1 MQKRSGVL
9 PTLGTGSTA
18 TFFEVLGRFHRFHPG
33 LNGHPMSVSLPDI
46 SRTANLTSSRGMYLN
61 GSCDAGFSE
70 ARKKRQERKRGRAGV
85 REQEG
90 PVSVNTPAPRDQP
103 KGKQEASR
111 GTISTWKYFRKT
123 VEIATQ
129 AGNTA
134 VKMGMLQ
141 EGAEL
146 LSCNNRA
153 HEEGEGTDSNSQ
165 RADPNVSP
173 L

>member
-33 LNGHPMSVSLPDI
+33 LNGHPISVSLPDI

-70 ARKKRQERKRGRAGV
+70 ARKKDRAKTG
-85 REQEG
+85 
-90 PVSVNTPAPRDQP
+90 
-103 KGKQEASR
+103 SR
-111 GTISTWKYFRKT
+111 GGSRARGTGVSEHASTTGSAQREARSEQRHYIDSKYFRKA

-153 HEEGEGTDSNSQ
+153 HEEGEGTDSNSR